1 MGLYQ
6 VLDSHYESLRKPLHM
21 GVYSDMTGNSIVAL
35 QLRFGGG
42 KRTFAV

>member
-6 VLDSHYESLRKPLHM
+6 VLDSHFDSLRKPLHM
-21 GVYSDMTGNSIVAL
+21 GVYSDMTGSFVVAI
-35 QLRFGGG
+35 QLRFSGG